1 MAQSDNITVVVQNL
15 VKTYRVAE
23 NGGELNLLNFRRSM
37 EINALKGVSFVAKA
51 GECIGVLGKNGSG
64 KSTLMNLIAGSES
77 PTNGLVRVSSQ
88 PTLLGVSAALQP
100 NLSGR
105 DNVVLGLLAMGL
117 DKSEIK
123 IMVPRILEW
132 AELQDAADRAMKT
145 YSSGMK
151 ARLKFAIATSV
162 HREILLVDEA
172 LSTGDASFAAKA
184 RTRMR
189 SFLESAG
196 TVFIVSHASG
206 TIRKHCNRVLWI
218 YEGEIIADGAPKKI
232 LREYELWMKRVRLGN
247 QRDAAVV
254 INRMRS
260 SYTPPQIRFAGS
272 PEHQK

>member
-1 MAQSDNITVVVQNL
+1 MAQSDNITVVAQNL

-117 DKSEIK
+117 DKSEIE

>member
-117 DKSEIK
+117 DKSEIE

-254 INRMRS
+254 INRMRT